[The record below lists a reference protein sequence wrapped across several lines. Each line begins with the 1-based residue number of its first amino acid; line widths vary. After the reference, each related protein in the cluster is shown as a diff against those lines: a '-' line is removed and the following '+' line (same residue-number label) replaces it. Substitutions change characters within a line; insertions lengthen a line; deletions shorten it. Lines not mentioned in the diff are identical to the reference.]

1 VKILDYGGRVVR
13 DAERNCRI
21 FEPFISRYPL
31 SNANPDTASIAFEA
45 FGRAK
50 EAPKFPDP
58 VDQASSVS
66 DASHRPKNRRI
77 EAVVSTAVSLVVITS
92 IGLMAVLLSP
102 QNKSAATHDVSDAAR
117 LDAHRVGLGRTNA
130 ENIIGTND
138 ASPVESIGADESTPP
153 FVTIQAGR
161 SAKQIASTEFISYWM
176 TVSTAKSTEAE
187 IRNLPMQ
194 RKSEDKL
201 QSAIRELLMRSAN
214 ATSHRDPGISTQ

>member
-1 VKILDYGGRVVR
+1 MR
-13 DAERNCRI
+13 DAERNCQI
-21 FEPFISRYPL
+21 FEPFISRYTLP
-31 SNANPDTASIAFEA
+31 NANPDTASKAFEA
-45 FGRAK
+45 FGRAE
-50 EAPKFPDP
+50 EALKFPDS

-66 DASHRPKNRRI
+66 DASHASPRPKNRRV

-102 QNKSAATHDVSDAAR
+102 RNKSAATHDVSDPAR
-117 LDAHRVGLGRTNA
+117 LDAYRVGLGRTSA
-130 ENIIGTND
+130 ENTIGTND

-153 FVTIQAGR
+153 FVTIQAGK

-194 RKSEDKL
+194 RKPEDKL
-201 QSAIRELLMRSAN
+201 QSAIRELLIRSAK